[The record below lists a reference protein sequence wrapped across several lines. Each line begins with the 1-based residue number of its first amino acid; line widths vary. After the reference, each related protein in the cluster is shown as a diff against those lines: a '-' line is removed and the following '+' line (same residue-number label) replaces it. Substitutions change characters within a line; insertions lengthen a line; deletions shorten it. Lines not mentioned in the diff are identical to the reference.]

1 MDSKPEFEVH
11 LWFIIGFTGFCV
23 PIQKDFLPAQMSVV
37 TQQPATIE
45 VILLLVFALAK
56 IVALS
61 GTLNFGFIGG
71 PIFPLLFVVYVLGL

>member
-1 MDSKPEFEVH
+1 
-11 LWFIIGFTGFCV
+11 
-23 PIQKDFLPAQMSVV
+23 MSVV
-37 TQQPATIE
+37 TQQAATIG

>member
-1 MDSKPEFEVH
+1 
-11 LWFIIGFTGFCV
+11 
-23 PIQKDFLPAQMSVV
+23 MSVV